1 MARKPKNNGERMG
14 GARVAQELQMRF
26 NPLRGITPSRL
37 VDAMESYE
45 RGFIR
50 DMSLI
55 IAAYEKRD
63 DTMRTCSRK
72 MTSSVAR
79 CPDTVLIVEGEEQNA
94 EAVRHKE
101 ILTRFWANVE
111 VTSAFRRNERG
122 GIRLLKK
129 QMASAESFGF
139 ACHEIVWEARPDGS
153 VRAKFIHIPCEYFE
167 NTTGRLRFI
176 ENTGELYGVDMP
188 DGEWLVTCGTG
199 IGIAG
204 AVAGMSKRLTLNDW
218 LMYSERCGMPGLQA
232 TTDAAPGSKEWET
245 TLKALEDFGRRWA
258 ALTSENVKFNA
269 VSLAAAG
276 TLPYPELVEAMNKA
290 IAALYRGADLSTISA
305 GRNAE
310 GTGASVQ
317 GDETSLLEADTCE
330 MLSET
335 LQQQVDRFVI
345 LYETGSDTPLA
356 YTAVS
361 PIEKP
366 NAEIEMKIDSHLAG
380 LGVRLSK
387 NEALRR
393 YQRSEVDAEDDT
405 DSALTPPEP
414 KNTPFGLPNERKGE
428 DTPPDPVAIQ
438 CLGGQVAP
446 EGGGSGVDTPE
457 GTDATETAVGAF
469 LGDAGKWREMAERL
483 MADPTPEKAR
493 EILAELQRRPSA
505 LAKAMEGWMAQSFA
519 GQFGDAALANEK
531 CPECGQWAGAGGVCT
546 NCRGTDVTG
555 ANPDSAEKQAA
566 EIGKGKAALKKCLE
580 GKTDV
585 YDAVHRGDIGGIS
598 FVYGD
603 EKGGIA
609 HFADRRE
616 ALERLP
622 ETLVR
627 GSAGEPYEK
636 GRKMNITHGGYQA
649 TIRTDRDGRD
659 ERWVLTAFKKEEAGN

>member
-1 MARKPKNNGERMG
+1 MG

-37 VDAMESYE
+37 VDAIESYE

-50 DMSLI
+50 EMSLI

-63 DTMRTCSRK
+63 DTMRNCSRK

-79 CPDTVLIVEGEEQNA
+79 CPDSVLIVEGEERNG
-94 EAVRHKE
+94 EAARHKE

-139 ACHEIVWEARPDGS
+139 ACHEIVWMARPDGS
-153 VRAKFIHIPCEYFE
+153 VRARFIHVPCEYFE

-176 ENTGELYGVDMP
+176 EDTGNLYGVDME

-204 AVAGMSKRLTLNDW
+204 SVAAMSKRLTLQDW

-232 TTDAAPGSKEWET
+232 TTDASPGSKEWET
-245 TLKALEDFGRRWA
+245 TLKALSDFGRRWA
-258 ALTSENVKFNA
+258 ALTSENVKFNPI
-269 VSLAAAG
+269 SLAASG
-276 TLPYPELVEAMNKA
+276 TLPYPELVEGMNKA

-305 GRNAE
+305 GRNSE

-317 GDETSLLEADTCE
+317 GDETNLLEADTCE
-330 MLSET
+330 MISET

-356 YTAVS
+356 YTSVA
-361 PIEKP
+361 PIESP
-366 NAEIEMKIDSHLAG
+366 NAEIEMKIDSHLSG
-380 LGVRLSK
+380 LGVKLSK
-387 NEALRR
+387 NEALRKYR
-393 YQRSEVDAEDDT
+393 RTEVSEEDLADGTDA
-405 DSALTPPEP
+405 ALTPPEP
-414 KNTPFGLPNERKGE
+414 KNTPFGLPNERKAGGSAS
-428 DTPPDPVAIQ
+428 DPVAKRR
-438 CLGGQVAP
+438 LGGQVAP
-446 EGGGSGVDTPE
+446 EGAGATEDTPRD
-457 GTDATETAVGAF
+457 TDAAESALGAF
-469 LGDAGKWREMAERL
+469 LGDVEKWRKMAEEL
-483 MADPTPEKAR
+483 MAGPTPEKAK
-493 EILAELQRRPSA
+493 EILAQLQSQPSA
-505 LAKAMEGWMAQSFA
+505 LAEAMEAWIARSFEYGA
-519 GQFGDAALANEK
+519 NGAALANEK

-546 NCRGTDVTG
+546 NCRGTDG

-566 EIGKGKAALKKCLE
+566 EIGKGKAALKRCID
-580 GKTDV
+580 GKADV
-585 YDAVHRGDIGGIS
+585 YDAIHRGDIGSIS

-609 HFADRRE
+609 HFSGRE
-616 ALERLP
+616 DALAHLP
-622 ETLVR
+622 ETIVR
-627 GSAGEPYEK
+627 GTAGEPYEK
-636 GRKMNITHGGYQA
+636 GRKMNISHGGYQA
-649 TIRTDRDGRD
+649 TIRTDRDGKN
-659 ERWVLTAFKKEEAGN
+659 ERWVLTAFKKEGAGN